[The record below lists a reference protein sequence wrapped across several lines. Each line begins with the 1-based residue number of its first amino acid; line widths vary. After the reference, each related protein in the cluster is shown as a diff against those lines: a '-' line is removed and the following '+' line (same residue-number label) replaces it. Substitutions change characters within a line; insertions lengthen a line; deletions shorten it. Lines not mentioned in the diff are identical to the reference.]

1 MARQMNFLPAKTSGR
16 ILSCS
21 SCEPKFR
28 TGGIPMESC
37 GMKHEVKADE
47 SGKGTH
53 TGEDAVAKATGSQT
67 CDLLLEYQLCL

>member
-1 MARQMNFLPAKTSGR
+1 M
-16 ILSCS
+16 
-21 SCEPKFR
+21 
-28 TGGIPMESC
+28 PMESC

-53 TGEDAVAKATGSQT
+53 TGEDAVAKATGSET